1 MSYNPFTPVT
11 VVLNTYHQDNADN
24 GDEFQLTSSEMQY
37 LFSVYGEFQVGDDVA
52 IVWEKS
58 GNAENASYTA
68 VDVVGDY

>member
-1 MSYNPFTPVT
+1 MNDRYISPLSTRY
-11 VVLNTYHQDNADN
+11 A
-24 GDEFQLTSSEMQY
+24 SEQMQY

>member
-1 MSYNPFTPVT
+1 MSENF
-11 VVLNTYHQDNADN
+11 NTRP
-24 GDEFQLTSSEMQY
+24 EELTAAIGPAICSDCY
-37 LFSVYGEFQVGDDVA
+37 QVGDDVA

>member
-1 MSYNPFTPVT
+1 
-11 VVLNTYHQDNADN
+11 
-24 GDEFQLTSSEMQY
+24 MQY
-37 LFSVYGEFQVGDDVA
+37 LFSVYGEFRVGDDVA

>member
-1 MSYNPFTPVT
+1 MERNREQYNSVFSTR
-11 VVLNTYHQDNADN
+11 YA
-24 GDEFQLTSSEMQY
+24 SAEMQY

>member
-1 MSYNPFTPVT
+1 MK
-11 VVLNTYHQDNADN
+11 NTYETPFNSRYA
-24 GDEFQLTSSEMQY
+24 SPEMQY